1 VKALVAVLLLTG
13 AVASGEGD
21 LRTTSGTPFSL
32 SELLSRG
39 PVILVFWNT
48 WLPHSEEFA
57 RLLPEVEAAAE
68 RNGWP
73 GAVVVFQDTGAEAAR
88 TISGSGGK
96 LPRVLDRRGELV
108 RHFKVT
114 RAPAVLLVE
123 SSGSVRARSG
133 PAPDEVRELL
143 RGMATR

>member
-1 VKALVAVLLLTG
+1 VKVLVAALLLMV
-13 AVASGEGD
+13 AVTSGGDD
-21 LRTTSGTPFSL
+21 LRTSSGTPFSL

-39 PVILVFWNT
+39 PVVLVFWNT

-57 RLLPEVEAAAE
+57 RLMPEVEAAAE

-73 GAVVVFQDTGAEAAR
+73 GAVVVFQDTSAEAAR
-88 TISGSGGK
+88 TLTRNSGK

-108 RHFKVT
+108 RRFKVT

-123 SSGSVRARSG
+123 PSGAVRARSG
-133 PAPDEVRELL
+133 PAPEEVRELL